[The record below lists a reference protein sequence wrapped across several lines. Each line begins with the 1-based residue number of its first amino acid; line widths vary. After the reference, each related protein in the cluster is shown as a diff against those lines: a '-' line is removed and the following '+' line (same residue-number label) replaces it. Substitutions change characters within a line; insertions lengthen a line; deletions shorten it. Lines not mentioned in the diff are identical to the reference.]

1 MPTAQTR
8 IEWIDEYK
16 GFVLLLVCLYHCE
29 QYFAN
34 IYMGMEH
41 LSALRMSAFFFISG
55 VLFSARRFPKFK
67 DYCIHKSRV
76 LLVPYL
82 ALSLLFL
89 AIDPVVW
96 NFDWFP
102 NTLKMTILKIHPD
115 IQNLK
120 DYLLWNLAKIFFV
133 GKSSIASG
141 PLWFVFTLFSVSLL
155 FHIVYSFADKVTT
168 TFKRVPSSK
177 IIIAI
182 FAIASL
188 AIGWT
193 MSRHHVRL
201 PFGIERDVTTL
212 FFFACGYL
220 SKDFIKR
227 TAQFISSDSSHK
239 TSRKF
244 RIGIVAAATIAS
256 LTFYGFV
263 EKPSIYF
270 SIMDNELG
278 WKFWQFLGSSFFGIF
293 GLVGAFQI
301 FSALPR
307 CKFIDIIK
315 GIFRNISRNALVILA
330 AHWWILLLI
339 RIVFK
344 QELDKPLI
352 AYSIIAII
360 TAGTIAAIPFFRCK
374 LYKFLGKER
383 ISVKESLSI
392 K

>member
-1 MPTAQTR
+1 
-8 IEWIDEYK
+8 
-16 GFVLLLVCLYHCE
+16 
-29 QYFAN
+29 
-34 IYMGMEH
+34 MGMEH

-55 VLFSARRFPKFK
+55 VLFSTRRFPKFK
-67 DYCIHKSRV
+67 DYCVHKTHV
-76 LLVPYL
+76 LLLPYL

-141 PLWFVFTLFSVSLL
+141 PLWFVFTLFSISLL
-155 FHIVYSFADKVTT
+155 FHLIYGFADKIAVK
-168 TFKRVPSSK
+168 FQKIPSSK
-177 IIIAI
+177 IIIAL

-188 AIGWT
+188 GIGWA
-193 MSRHHVRL
+193 MNRHHVRP

-212 FFFACGYL
+212 FFFASGYL
-220 SKDFIKR
+220 SKGFIQK
-227 TAQFISSDSSHK
+227 TAQFISSDSSHQM
-239 TSRKF
+239 SRKV
-244 RIGIVAAATIAS
+244 RITIVAIATIAS
-256 LTFYGFV
+256 FTLYGFI
-263 EKPSIYF
+263 EKPSNYF

-293 GLVGAFQI
+293 GLVGTFQV
-301 FSALPR
+301 FSTLPNVKCIR
-307 CKFIDIIK
+307 IVK

-344 QELDKPLI
+344 QQLDKPLI

-360 TAGTIAAIPFFRCK
+360 TAGTIAAIPLFRCK

-383 ISVKESLSI
+383 ISARESLSI